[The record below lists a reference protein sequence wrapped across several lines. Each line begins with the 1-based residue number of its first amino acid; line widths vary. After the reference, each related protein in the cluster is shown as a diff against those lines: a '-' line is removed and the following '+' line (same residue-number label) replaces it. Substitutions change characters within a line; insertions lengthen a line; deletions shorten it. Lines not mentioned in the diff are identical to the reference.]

1 MYQELVYQIGQ
12 NADKF
17 YDEGVEKEQLLGQ
30 LEKVSERLQT
40 DMIVQKKGEQ
50 KEIEKKKEE
59 LIKNILWAG
68 EEVEAICT
76 IRNR

>member
-1 MYQELVYQIGQ
+1 M
-12 NADKF
+12 
-17 YDEGVEKEQLLGQ
+17 LGQ